1 MKQPCTVTPSDTMP
15 RDVALL
21 LIAIGISVVISVAF
35 LGYVLAH
42 CPEKSRASALPARAA
57 KASSHRPKPTLGLAI
72 EQPRIHRCVEAE
84 NVT

>member
-42 CPEKSRASALPARAA
+42 
-57 KASSHRPKPTLGLAI
+57 
-72 EQPRIHRCVEAE
+72 
-84 NVT
+84 